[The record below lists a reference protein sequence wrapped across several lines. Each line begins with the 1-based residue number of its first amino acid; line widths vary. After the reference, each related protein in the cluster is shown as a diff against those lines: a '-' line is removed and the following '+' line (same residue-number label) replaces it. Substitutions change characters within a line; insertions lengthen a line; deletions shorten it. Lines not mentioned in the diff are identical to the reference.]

1 MYVYMII
8 IYDYRVV
15 FDYMKLEYHI
25 VKIMYQFMHNKQL
38 HLGMSFIRNNNCA
51 LIYNMYVCHCVLYM

>member
-15 FDYMKLEYHI
+15 FDYMKLEYYI
-25 VKIMYQFMHNKQL
+25 YSEDNVCMY
-38 HLGMSFIRNNNCA
+38 
-51 LIYNMYVCHCVLYM
+51 